1 MSAWGGRWRRIP
13 VLALCV
19 GVFAFALGL
28 DAWVSDAGAGRAKQG
43 GLTSQ
48 ERKALKVVAVRASG
62 ADGAGLLVTAT
73 FQGNIEK
80 AIGRGH
86 LKQALVAVLLQP
98 ADTSRPALGVA
109 TRRGGSIG
117 ETLTN
122 AGTAGVGVVRNGREL
137 SFLIE
142 DAGIGLA
149 DYPGI
154 EVKSFA
160 RFPGPSPRH
169 RASASETAEFWEEL
183 DRQVSAD
190 EQAIPRS
197 ERYPTCR
204 SLQFMAEDLDPLL
217 KRAKDREAR
226 LDKARRAFEKA
237 IPELEDTLTL
247 GQFARA
253 GNIVLALA
261 SGALAPLSVLFSATP
276 AAPFAAGTLLLYGH
290 TLNNSVNLREKNQ
303 ALKDAIRG
311 LKLDVRLADAYIE
324 RNRALIEKIR
334 EVQGK
339 IAALAGV
346 ACIPPTVTPIH
357 AVFNEATRS
366 TLYTEN
372 VTGQDLKYRWTV
384 SIPADPP
391 CANGFQP
398 GVPQPNQAT
407 WNHADTEEGGPCSH
421 KAYDA
426 TGRGHPGTVWV
437 TVYNRSWRCVAT
449 FVGTQGDY
457 GIPTGDGPTPGSC
470 ELE

>member
-1 MSAWGGRWRRIP
+1 MSAHGGRWRRIP
-13 VLALCV
+13 VLALCA
-19 GVFAFALGL
+19 GIFAFAVGL
-28 DAWVSDAGAGRAKQG
+28 DAWLNDAGAGRPEKG
-43 GLTSQ
+43 GLTPP
-48 ERKALKVVAVRASG
+48 ERKALKVVSVRASG
-62 ADGAGLLVTAT
+62 SDGAGLLVTAT

-86 LKQALVAVLLQP
+86 LKGALVAVLLQP
-98 ADTSRPALGVA
+98 TDPGRPALAVA
-109 TRRGGSIG
+109 TRRGGSVG

-122 AGTAGVGVVRNGREL
+122 AGTSRVGVVRNGREL

-154 EVKSFA
+154 EVKSFS
-160 RFPGPSPRH
+160 RFPIRSPRH

-190 EQAIPRS
+190 EQAIPTP
-197 ERYPTCR
+197 ELYPTCR
-204 SLQFMAEDLDPLL
+204 SLRFLAGDLEALL
-217 KRAKDREAR
+217 KKAKDREAK

-237 IPELEDTLTL
+237 IPELENALTL
-247 GQFARA
+247 GKFARA
-253 GNIVLALA
+253 GSIVLALA
-261 SGALAPLSVLFSATP
+261 SGAVAPFAVLFEATP
-276 AAPFAAGTLLLYGH
+276 AAPFAAATLLLYAH
-290 TLNNSVNLREKNQ
+290 TLKNSVDLREKNQ
-303 ALKDAIRG
+303 ALRDAIRG

-339 IAALAGV
+339 IAAFAGV
-346 ACIPPTVTPIH
+346 ACTPPTVTPIH

-372 VTGQDLKYRWTV
+372 ATGQDLKYRWTV

-398 GVPQPNQAT
+398 SVPQANEAT

-421 KAYDA
+421 KAFDPMA
-426 TGRGHPGTVWV
+426 GGHPGTVRV
-437 TVYNRSWRCVAT
+437 EVSNRSWRCIAT
-449 FVGTQGDY
+449 FVGTQGGY
-457 GIPTGDGPTPGSC
+457 GALAGDGPSPGPC